1 MNDDSGKGG
10 LSLIPLL
17 FKNPILGL
25 AFLII
30 VLIVGTVALS
40 FMTAQGMND
49 GGGITDESK
58 ETVYV
63 NCTSGE
69 LNKEVFYSQFEDAG
83 VFSGMGAFFLQ
94 VSSKNQI
101 DPVILSSIAFHET
114 GRGTSKAVKNKNN
127 PGGLMS
133 PKTGSLMVFDSLEE
147 GIDAMA
153 SNLYRLYISQGLV
166 TIPMIGS
173 KYAPIGVDNDPNN
186 LNINWVPTVSSLAN
200 EFGGLSMNCEQAN
213 MGSGE
218 FFKPIP
224 NITINSNFG
233 YRSDPFTG
241 AKTFHKGI
249 DFACQKGD
257 PIYSALSG
265 KVVVAVKSGYGGGY
279 GLHVVLQHGDKLT
292 LYAHMSKVNVNV
304 GDTIGQAQILGA
316 CGSTGNSTGPHLH
329 FEVQLSLYG
338 QRIDPTPFF

>member
-1 MNDDSGKGG
+1 MNEGNGKRG
-10 LSLIPLL
+10 LSLILFL
-17 FKNPILGL
+17 FKYPTLGL
-25 AFLII
+25 AALLVFLII
-30 VLIVGTVALS
+30 GAVFFS
-40 FMTAQGMND
+40 FMLVQGMSE
-49 GGGITDESK
+49 GEGINDESK

-63 NCTSGE
+63 NCTDGS
-69 LNKEVFYSQFEDAG
+69 LNKEIFYTQFEDAG
-83 VFSGMGAFFLQ
+83 VFTGMGSFFLQ

-114 GRGTSKAVKNKNN
+114 GRGTSKAVKTKNN

-166 TIPMIGS
+166 TIPMIGT
-173 KYAPIGVDNDPNN
+173 KYAPIGAANDPNN
-186 LNINWVPTVSSLAN
+186 LNINWVPTVSTLAN

-218 FFKPIP
+218 FFKPVP
-224 NITINSNFG
+224 NAKLNSNFG

-241 AKTFHKGI
+241 EITFHKGI
-249 DFACQKGD
+249 DLSCQKGE

-279 GLHVVLQHGDKLT
+279 GYHVVLNHGDKLT

-304 GDTIGQAQILGA
+304 GETIGQAQILGA